1 MNTQNLIKYPRTS
14 HIESSRLQ
22 QGDFDHAQVPYTALC
37 KNYIVVEEKL
47 DGANC
52 AVSFGLD
59 GQLQLQSR
67 GHYLTGGGSERQF
80 NLLKQWTMVHEQ
92 WLYQRLSDR
101 YVMYG
106 EWLHKKHS
114 VFYDKLPHFF
124 CEFDIWDREQSLF
137 LSTAQRQQLLD
148 QGPVLSVPVLYQGI
162 APDTLKQLL
171 TLVTHS
177 LAKSKQW
184 KANFQQV
191 ISEQN
196 LDVAKAWRQCDI
208 SDLMEGLYIKVE
220 TEFET
225 VDRFKWVRHDFVQT
239 ILDAGEHHLK
249 QPYIA
254 NQLDTRVDIYNSC
267 IELTWQQLQQEL
279 DNE

>member
-1 MNTQNLIKYPRTS
+1 MNTQDLIKYPRTA

-22 QGDFDHAQVPYTALC
+22 QGDFDHEQTPYTALQ
-37 KNYIVVEEKL
+37 NSYIVVEEKL

-52 AVSFGLD
+52 AISFSLN
-59 GQLQLQSR
+59 GQLHLQSR

-80 NLLKQWTMVHEQ
+80 NLLKQWAMVHEQ
-92 WLYQRLSDR
+92 WLYQRLSSR

-124 CEFDIWDREQSLF
+124 CEFDIWDREQCLF

-148 QGPVLSVPVLYQGI
+148 QGPVLSVPVLYQGT
-162 APDTLKQLL
+162 APRTLKQLL
-171 TLVTHS
+171 ALITPS
-177 LAKSKQW
+177 LAKSKYW
-184 KANFQQV
+184 KAAF
-191 ISEQN
+191 EQTIREQK
-196 LDVAKAWRQCDI
+196 LDLTKAWRQCDS

-220 TEFET
+220 TDTQT

-239 ILDAGEHHLK
+239 LLEAGEHHLK

-254 NQLDTRVDIYNSC
+254 NQLDSRVDIYSAC
-267 IELTWQQLQQEL
+267 TQLTWQQLAKEL
-279 DNE
+279 DDE